1 MHRNKPFSERRPPRV
16 ARLDA
21 RKPPRSMSSDELVAF
36 IERSRRGQTPYS
48 IGELAEASTV
58 PSDLIEKLLGE
69 RPHLKQLWNIV
80 AKRSSGGR
88 IGGSSRH
95 VN

>member
-1 MHRNKPFSERRPPRV
+1 MRKNKPLSERRPPRV
-16 ARLDA
+16 DRLDT
-21 RKPPRSMSSDELVAF
+21 RKPPRSMSTEELVAF
-36 IERSRRGQTPYS
+36 IERSRRGRTTYS

-58 PSDLIEKLLGE
+58 PSDVIERLLGE
-69 RPHLKQLWNIV
+69 RPYLKDLWNIV

-88 IGGSSRH
+88 IGGSSRY